1 MEKEILTKRHTRNKT
16 KRFLVFLLLFVA
28 CSSSVFA
35 QSKTISGVVTSA
47 GEPLIGASIAEKGT
61 TNGTITDIEGRF
73 SIKVAP
79 NATLQ
84 VSYLGY
90 ETRSID
96 VKDQTFL
103 DIELQEAVNMLDE
116 FVAIGYGV
124 QQKKLITGATVQVKG
139 DDIAKLN
146 TVNALGALQSQTPG
160 VNITKQSGKPGEGFK
175 VTIRGLGTIGNSA
188 PLYIIDGVPNGDIG
202 MLNPSDIESVDVL
215 KDAAS
220 AAIYGARAANG
231 VILITTKQGKKGKA
245 SIQYD
250 GYIGFQNL
258 AKTATPLNAEQYL
271 EILNEAGYDRQY
283 FADRISESIL
293 EGVDNGTFKGTN
305 WLKEMT
311 LENAPQMGHA
321 VNVTSGGDISTF
333 SFGFSYTSQK
343 PVIGLEEPE
352 IKQMY
357 ERYTLRLNSEHNII
371 RNGDRNILTF
381 GETLTAGHTSSTG
394 LGMGTGNLYWNDVR
408 SALAGNPLLPV
419 YDDETGDYH
428 KPLEGLD
435 YQSVNPIAQMDY
447 LRSRVNSK
455 NYSIRGSLYLIFEPI
470 KNLKWRSTFGYAYNG
485 GTSREYVPVHYLN
498 SVTFEDL
505 DKVT

>member
-1 MEKEILTKRHTRNKT
+1 M
-16 KRFLVFLLLFVA
+16 
-28 CSSSVFA
+28 
-35 QSKTISGVVTSA
+35 
-47 GEPLIGASIAEKGT
+47 
-61 TNGTITDIEGRF
+61 
-73 SIKVAP
+73 
-79 NATLQ
+79 
-84 VSYLGY
+84 
-90 ETRSID
+90 
-96 VKDQTFL
+96 
-103 DIELQEAVNMLDE
+103 
-116 FVAIGYGV
+116 
-124 QQKKLITGATVQVKG
+124 
-139 DDIAKLN
+139 
-146 TVNALGALQSQTPG
+146 
-160 VNITKQSGKPGEGFK
+160 
-175 VTIRGLGTIGNSA
+175 
-188 PLYIIDGVPNGDIG
+188 
-202 MLNPSDIESVDVL
+202 

-283 FADRISESIL
+283 FADRIPESIL

-435 YQSVNPIAQMDY
+435 YQ
-447 LRSRVNSK
+447 
-455 NYSIRGSLYLIFEPI
+455 
-470 KNLKWRSTFGYAYNG
+470 
-485 GTSREYVPVHYLN
+485 
-498 SVTFEDL
+498 
-505 DKVT
+505 